1 MADRIVGGQKV
12 TDVKADRARELRRQ
26 MTAEEKLLWTYL
38 RAHRN
43 SGLHFR
49 RQQVIAGFIVDF
61 YCHKAS
67 LVVEVDG
74 PIHERNPEY
83 DHERDEILISRG
95 LRILRLT
102 NEQVQQD
109 LCAVLA
115 EIDAACVTSDQ
126 LRKPPHA

>member
-1 MADRIVGGQKV
+1 MAERIIGGQKV
-12 TDVKADRARELRRQ
+12 SDAKADRARELRRQ
-26 MTAEEKLLWTYL
+26 MTPEEKLLWTYL
-38 RAHRN
+38 RAHRK

-83 DHERDEILISRG
+83 DRERDAILQGRG
-95 LRILRLT
+95 LRVLRVT
-102 NEQVQQD
+102 NEQVQHD

-115 EIDAACVTSDQ
+115 QIEAACSRVQT
-126 LRKPPHA
+126 